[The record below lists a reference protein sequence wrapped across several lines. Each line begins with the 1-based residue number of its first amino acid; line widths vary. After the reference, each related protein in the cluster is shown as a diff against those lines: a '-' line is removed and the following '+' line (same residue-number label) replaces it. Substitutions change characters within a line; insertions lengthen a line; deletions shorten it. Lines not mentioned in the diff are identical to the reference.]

1 MPYANLHA
9 SRTRAQTM
17 LEYIANMLTAYF
29 LDASACPVSWWN
41 YTVATVLCFH
51 VTTVAT
57 DAYYGGH
64 RSTVVTVT
72 F

>member
-17 LEYIANMLTAYF
+17 VEHIANMPYACLV
-29 LDASACPVSWWN
+29 DASACPVSWWN
-41 YTVATVLCFH
+41 YTVATIACLH

-64 RSTVVTVT
+64 RCAVITVSC
-72 F
+72 